1 MGLFD
6 KVFKKSHK
14 VYISYDDNDL
24 DIADDVC
31 RALEAN
37 DIYCW
42 YKDRDMDNAGSIGE
56 IINALEKSKLL
67 VVIYSKDSLNSNF
80 VQNEIDTAFSRGIP
94 ILSYRID
101 ESDLEGGL
109 KFFLRGQYWVDA
121 SAIPKG
127 KLDKLASD
135 ASKLLKN
142 IPIPSGFAPDSPEPM
157 GGGENHVFISYS
169 SVDSKIAD
177 EVYAFLLKNDI
188 KCWMAPHSIE
198 SGLSYTEQIAKAIDN
213 ANLVVLIG
221 TKYAYESKYVKQEIK
236 MAYRKSSEIIHY
248 MADDIFPEDEMG
260 FMLNNCYTL
269 DAYSH
274 PDGRLDGLLGDI
286 KILLKK
292 QDSLDLADETA
303 ATQSYES
310 FSEDYDKSLFKGL
323 NFYIAYDDEDSS
335 VAEDVCSVFES
346 NGIKCWMKGRDVGVE
361 NLTDKIFDAINRA
374 DLMVLISS
382 RHSNNS
388 NFIAT
393 EVNLAFTSQVPMII
407 FKIDESDFGAIE
419 FFVANK
425 RQIQASN
432 NPSEKFKQLFDDSLK
447 ILDIKPDPKP
457 VSVPEPVL
465 DDTSSLK
472 KPFKAYSGDKPFIF
486 ISYAHKDAALVFG
499 DIKRFHDEGYPI
511 WYDQGLTPGQEWDDE
526 IAQAL
531 IDCSLLVVFI
541 SRNSMASKNVQDEI
555 KMALNRDIDIV
566 PIYFEEAKLPPAL
579 ELRLSNKHAIMK
591 YMAHDS
597 DYIDECFKA
606 FRNARIDKV
615 R

>member
-6 KVFKKSHK
+6 RVFKKIHNA
-14 VYISYDDNDL
+14 YISYADNDL
-24 DIADDVC
+24 DIAGDVC
-31 RALEAN
+31 RVLEDN
-37 DIYCW
+37 GIDCW
-42 YKDRDMDNAGSIGE
+42 FKDRDMDGDGSIEE
-56 IINALEKSKLL
+56 IIKALEKSKLHI
-67 VVIYSKDSLNSNF
+67 VIYSKDSINSNF
-80 VQNEIDTAFSRGIP
+80 VYNEVDTAFSRGIP
-94 ILSYRID
+94 MLSYRID
-101 ESDLEGGL
+101 ESDLEGNL
-109 KFFLRGQYWVDA
+109 EFFLRGQYWVDA
-121 SAIPKG
+121 SANPKG

-142 IPIPSGFAPDSPEPM
+142 IPIPSGFTSDSPKPV
-157 GGGENHVFISYS
+157 GGDENHVFISYS
-169 SVDSKIAD
+169 SVDSEIA
-177 EVYAFLLKNDI
+177 EKVYAFLLKNDI

-198 SGLSYTEQIAKAIDN
+198 SGLVYSEQIAKAIDN
-213 ANLVVLIG
+213 AKLAILIG
-221 TKYAYESKYVKQEIK
+221 TKNAYESEYVKQEIK
-236 MAYRKSSEIIHY
+236 TAFQKSRQIIYY
-248 MADDIFPEDEMG
+248 MADDSFPDGEMK
-260 FMLNNCYTL
+260 FILNNSNVL
-269 DAYSH
+269 DANSH
-274 PDGRLDGLLGDI
+274 PDDSLNYLLDDI
-286 KILLKK
+286 KRLLNH
-292 QDSLDLADETA
+292 QDGLDLADETA
-303 ATQSYES
+303 VTQSYES
-310 FSEDYDKSLFKGL
+310 FAEDYEKSQFEGL

-361 NLTDKIFDAINRA
+361 NLADKVLDAINRA

-393 EVNLAFTSQVPMII
+393 EVNLAFSSRIPMII

-419 FFVANK
+419 FFVARK
-425 RQIQASN
+425 RQIQALN
-432 NPSEKFKQLFDDSLK
+432 NSSEKFRQLFDDSLK

-457 VSVPEPVL
+457 VSVSEPVL
-465 DDTSSLK
+465 DDVFSLK

-526 IAQAL
+526 IALAL
-531 IDCSLLVVFI
+531 IGCSLLVVFI
-541 SRNSMASKNVQDEI
+541 SENSMASKNVQDEI

-566 PIYFEEAKLPPAL
+566 PIYFEEVELPPAL

-606 FRNARIDKV
+606 FRNARIDNV